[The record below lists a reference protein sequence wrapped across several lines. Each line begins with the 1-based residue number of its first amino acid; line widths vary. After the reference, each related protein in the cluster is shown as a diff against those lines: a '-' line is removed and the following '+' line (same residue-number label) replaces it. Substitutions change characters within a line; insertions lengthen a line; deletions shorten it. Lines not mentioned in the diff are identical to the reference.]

1 MVTIQSL
8 ITKRVWACLCVI
20 GKLGDGA
27 GLLLVDKRGVMIT
40 ANRGTG
46 NYHLWDG
53 STSTKVLG

>member
-20 GKLGDGA
+20 GKPGDGA

-46 NYHLWDG
+46 NYHMGW
-53 STSTKVLG
+53 